1 MPLVLKLVGY
11 YVNNKHYEIKYPFS
25 GFINANLLHELF
37 KVRGI
42 SEDNIN
48 QIKLITDSELMKDL
62 DKCYS
67 VNEADD
73 RNIFIFTSNTDL
85 RQQLYDIFIKE
96 VLTNSQDTNSNLS
109 QTSETQELKP
119 VPEIHDVQDVQDI
132 QELKP
137 VPEICQPLTQTVNP
151 DLIPILTPD
160 IINDINIKT
169 VSLFYDPDFK
179 KLIDIYIRRPELFS
193 TLAKYVQHGTVI
205 EESLEPVKT
214 IDMLTET
221 ELNEYIILCDQIKNL
236 GINLPDNVI
245 ITKLLKY
252 SGHLNL
258 TLRSL
263 LCESI

>member
-1 MPLVLKLVGY
+1 MPLILKLVGY
-11 YVNNKHYEIKYPFS
+11 YVDNKHYEIKYPFS
-25 GFINANLLHELF
+25 GFVNANLLHELF

-48 QIKLITDSELMKDL
+48 QIKLITESEFMHDL

-67 VNEADD
+67 VNDVEG
-73 RNIFIFTSNTDL
+73 RNIFIFTSNTVL

-96 VLTNSQDTNSNLS
+96 DLTNSQTLEIQQDI
-109 QTSETQELKP
+109 K
-119 VPEIHDVQDVQDI
+119 PEI
-132 QELKP
+132 KP
-137 VPEICQPLTQTVNP
+137 EPEICQPLTQIINP
-151 DLIPILTPD
+151 DIIPILTPE
-160 IINDINIKT
+160 IINNINIKT

-214 IDMLTET
+214 IEMLSET
-221 ELNEYIILCDQIKNL
+221 ELQQYMFLCDQIKNL

-245 ITKLLKY
+245 IAKLLKF

-258 TLRSL
+258 TVRSL

>member
-1 MPLVLKLVGY
+1 MPLILKLVGY
-11 YVNNKHYEIKYPFS
+11 YVDNKHYEIKYPFS
-25 GFINANLLHELF
+25 GFVNANLLHELF

-48 QIKLITDSELMKDL
+48 QIKLITESEFMHNL
-62 DKCYS
+62 DKCYP
-67 VNEADD
+67 VNDVEG
-73 RNIFIFTSNTDL
+73 RVIFIFTSNTVL

-96 VLTNSQDTNSNLS
+96 DLTNSQTLEIQQNI
-109 QTSETQELKP
+109 
-119 VPEIHDVQDVQDI
+119 PEI
-132 QELKP
+132 KP
-137 VPEICQPLTQTVNP
+137 EPEICQPLTQIINP
-151 DLIPILTPD
+151 DIIPILTPE
-160 IINDINIKT
+160 IINNINIKT

-214 IDMLTET
+214 IEMLSET
-221 ELNEYIILCDQIKNL
+221 ELQQYIFLCDQIKNL

-245 ITKLLKY
+245 IAKLLKF

-258 TLRSL
+258 TVRSL

>member
-11 YVNNKHYEIKYPFS
+11 YVDNKHYEIKYPFS
-25 GFINANLLHELF
+25 GFVNANLLHELF

-48 QIKLITDSELMKDL
+48 QIKLITDSEFMTDL
-62 DKCYS
+62 DKCYP
-67 VNEADD
+67 VNEVES
-73 RNIFIFTSNTDL
+73 RNIFIFTSNTVL

-96 VLTNSQDTNSNLS
+96 VLTNSVP
-109 QTSETQELKP
+109 QTTEIQIQPELTKITP
-119 VPEIHDVQDVQDI
+119 D
-132 QELKP
+132 
-137 VPEICQPLTQTVNP
+137 PEICQPLTQTKP
-151 DLIPILTPD
+151 DTIPILTPE

-169 VSLFYDPDFK
+169 ISLFYDPDFK

-214 IDMLTET
+214 LDMLSDSEIQH
-221 ELNEYIILCDQIKNL
+221 YIHLCEQIKFI
-236 GINLPDNVI
+236 GINLPDDVI

-258 TLRSL
+258 TVRSL
-263 LCESI
+263 LCEST

>member
-1 MPLVLKLVGY
+1 MPLILKLVGY
-11 YVNNKHYEIKYPFS
+11 YVDNKHYEIKYPFS
-25 GFINANLLHELF
+25 GFVNANLLHELF

-48 QIKLITDSELMKDL
+48 QIKLITESEFMTEL
-62 DKCYS
+62 DKCYT
-67 VNEADD
+67 VNEIDS
-73 RNIFIFTSNTDL
+73 RIIFIFTSNTVL

-96 VLTNSQDTNSNLS
+96 VLTNTQDINYLP
-109 QTSETQELKP
+109 QTSEIQ
-119 VPEIHDVQDVQDI
+119 QDTRDTTDTT
-132 QELKP
+132 P
-137 VPEICQPLTQTVNP
+137 DPEICQPLTQNKP
-151 DLIPILTPD
+151 DTIPILTPE

-169 VSLFYDPDFK
+169 ISLFYDPDFK

-214 IDMLTET
+214 LEMLSDSEIQQ
-221 ELNEYIILCDQIKNL
+221 YIHLCEQIKFI
-236 GINLPDNVI
+236 GINLPDDVI

-258 TLRSL
+258 TVRSL
-263 LCESI
+263 LCESS